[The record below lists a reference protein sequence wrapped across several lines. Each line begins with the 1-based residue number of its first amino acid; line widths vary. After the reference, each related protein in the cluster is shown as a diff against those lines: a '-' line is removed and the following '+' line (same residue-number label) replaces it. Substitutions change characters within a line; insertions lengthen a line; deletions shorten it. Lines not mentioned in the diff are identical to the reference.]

1 VGRFKH
7 KLSKGEAV
15 TKKEKDAKDAGNRIN
30 LELPE
35 PVYKKLKAQSERVG
49 ISVGDVARIA
59 VSEYLERIESR
70 GA

>member
-1 VGRFKH
+1 VVK
-7 KLSKGEAV
+7 SKE
-15 TKKEKDAKDAGNRIN
+15 KEKDTGAGNRIN

-59 VSEYLERIESR
+59 VSEYLERIENRAGS
-70 GA
+70 